1 MRAKAAFDNR
11 RNTFENCRTGSF
23 VGYVILVETLSHAL
37 ITIIQASA
45 SELSICTLR
54 SDLWVLRSELGIEAT
69 MNSQFANTHFS
80 SEI

>member
-23 VGYVILVETLSHAL
+23 GGYVILVETLSHAL
-37 ITIIQASA
+37 ITIVQASA
-45 SELSICTLR
+45 SELICTLR

-69 MNSQFANTHFS
+69 MNSQFASHMR